1 MGVNFKIM
9 ITKVLLVLW
18 ILIIMFYFVTCD
30 GKGKK
35 LQVVLSLIFFV
46 DKLQTSCHHL
56 RVRFA
61 YRDLNGEYALS
72 NKSVSWAPDKP
83 VYKHLYKNR

>member
-1 MGVNFKIM
+1 MNILPIMFYVLFNGHNLDKTFPRNTSFQSQNIYVFRFYKPVLVVNFKIM

-35 LQVVLSLIFFV
+35 LQVVLSLKFF
-46 DKLQTSCHHL
+46 C
-56 RVRFA
+56 R
-61 YRDLNGEYALS
+61 
-72 NKSVSWAPDKP
+72 
-83 VYKHLYKNR
+83 